1 MELLNPSAVIAE
13 KQKKMDTFYKVK
25 GENPNLMIKDVDIQ
39 TRTVTGLYN
48 AYYYVD
54 SDRDVLITGTAAKS
68 INDRGPESQAAAK
81 IKHALFHDL
90 TKLPGKIIILK
101 EGEVVF
107 NGQKVKGIYFETKMS
122 DTEDGNDTLIKY
134 QEGIY
139 DNHSIGFRYLQL
151 DYIDIESDSW
161 NMILDMLIN
170 PEEATKYGYLY
181 LVKEINLF
189 EGSTVAFGANSL
201 TPYLGVKSLEDKAL
215 VQMKLFERMDRL
227 NKQLTSGTVSDNAMK
242 TFELQILQIKQM
254 MSELFETAPFVKP
267 TEKQQPGGNE
277 NGVKIYSIEDV
288 IAKL

>member
-1 MELLNPSAVIAE
+1 MALLQPAVIAE

-25 GENPNLMIKDVDIQ
+25 GENPDLMIKDVDMQ
-39 TRTVTGLYN
+39 SRTISGLYN
-48 AYYYVD
+48 AYYFLD
-54 SDRDVLITGTAAKS
+54 SDRDVLITGAAAKS
-68 INDRGPESQAAAK
+68 INDRGPDSQAAAK

-90 TKLPGKIIILK
+90 TKLPGKIIVLK
-101 EGEVVF
+101 EAEIEF
-107 NGQKVKGIYFETKMS
+107 NGRKVKGIYFETKMS
-122 DTEDGNDTLIKY
+122 ETEDGTDTLIKY

-151 DYIDIESDSW
+151 DYIDVESESW
-161 NMILDMLIN
+161 NMMVDMLIN
-170 PEEATKYGYLY
+170 PEEATKYGYMY

-201 TPYLGVKSLEDKAL
+201 TPYLGVKSIEDKAL

-227 NKQLTSGTVSDNAMK
+227 NKQLTTGTVSDNAMK

-267 TEKQQPGGNE
+267 TANAEQPDGNDSV
-277 NGVKIYSIEDV
+277 VKIYSIDEV
-288 IAKL
+288 IAKI